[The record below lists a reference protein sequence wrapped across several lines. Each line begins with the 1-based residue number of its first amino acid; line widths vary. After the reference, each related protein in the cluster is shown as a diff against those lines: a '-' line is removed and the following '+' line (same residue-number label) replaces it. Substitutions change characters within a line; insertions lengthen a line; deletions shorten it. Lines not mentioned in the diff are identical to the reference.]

1 MGILHARN
9 FVTEDDAIGGSKITK
24 SLRFNDTDT
33 YLSKSYGSPDSGTT
47 FTFSAWIKRSEVG
60 NWDPIFGSMNGS
72 NAFDIFGIDNSDR
85 LIWRIRNS
93 SSSDLTRIESTNR
106 LRDTSAWYHVLLERN
121 STLST
126 AGDRAKL
133 YINGVRVTEFDQNN
147 TDEEDQTYSGTFLT
161 NLQVGRTNINSSSNY
176 YLHGYLAEVYYLDG
190 IAYDPTYFGFTDGQT
205 GIWRPKKYEGAF
217 GTNGVY
223 LPLREGSVF
232 KEYVVP
238 TASFSDDANTIFLL
252 NNNESNGSTT
262 FTDTEGNT
270 VSAVG
275 DVQHST
281 AQAKF
286 GSSSIIF
293 DGSGDNLS
301 VGGNGTFLSDLTTSS
316 NRTYEGWI
324 WFDSYVYTYLYSAS
338 SNQQYLGV
346 AINAA
351 ATGSYIVFN
360 GNSPSPYTAAQ
371 GDIPGGAWPLNQW
384 VHVFVQ
390 RNADGS
396 MLVGFDGKILYEG
409 PELANNTTS
418 GTVGPMKIGSQH
430 YYSGTNRYF
439 HDGYMDE
446 LRMSDTPRYTSSAV
460 NSIGRDLSGNNNF
473 FIPSG
478 FASDDLVLD
487 SPTNNFC
494 TLNPLT
500 VNMGASSNGTVSNG
514 NLEWLGTQNNDNI
527 AATIAVKSGKWY
539 YEMTV
544 GQNADKLVA
553 GWTTVQET
561 TNYTESALIYYN
573 SAGIRDSNK
582 TVVWDSTVTSSLT
595 FATNDVIGFA
605 LNLDDYFLYVY
616 ENGSLVS
623 TITLPTDKGDTWIP
637 CCGDSSST
645 DASATFNFGQ
655 QSFTYTPPTGYKSLN
670 STNLI
675 PNVPSVQKPQKHFE
689 TLLWTGTGS
698 SHRISGLSFTPDFVW
713 LKKRSGTG
721 SNNLFDTIRGATKRI
736 QSDTTSA
743 ESTVADGMTSFN
755 VDGFTLGSNTAYNG
769 SGGGSYV
776 AWCWKAGGAAVSNT
790 DGTVTSSVSANPA
803 AGFSIVSYVVPS
815 GSGYSVGHGL
825 GAVPKLILAKNR
837 DTSSNWDVYSAFI
850 PNTKR
855 LKLNSTAAEETQPAW
870 NNQTATSTVFY
881 SLGGGSWHGVG
892 GNMINYVFCDVP
904 GYSKFGKFTG
914 NGSNDG
920 PFIHLNFRP
929 AFVIIKR
936 TDSTSSWQIWDNK
949 RDIDNVT
956 THRLRADLL
965 NAEDTGS
972 VDIDFLSNGFKLRNT
987 GINQSGGTYI
997 YIAFAE
1003 QPGFTPLDTFPN
1015 AR

>member
-24 SLRFNDTDT
+24 SLRFNDDNSAYLNRTPASASNKKKWTSSFWVKRANLGTDQT
-33 YLSKSYGSPDSGTT
+33 I
-47 FTFSAWIKRSEVG
+47 FSAAASSTSYFFIQFTSADKLQVIGRG
-60 NWDPIFGSMNGS
+60 D
-72 NAFDIFGIDNSDR
+72 NAIQ
-85 LIWRIRNS
+85 LQLLTS
-93 SSSDLTRIESTNR
+93 SLF
-106 LRDTSAWYHVLLERN
+106 RDTSAWYHIVVYLDSAN
-121 STLST
+121 S
-126 AGDRAKL
+126 AAKL
-133 YINGVRVTEFDQNN
+133 YVNGTEPPLGTNTQPTVNYNFHINNNKPHNIGRDARNDSDYFDGYIAQFHHIDGQVLAP
-147 TDEEDQTYSGTFLT
+147 TDF
-161 NLQVGRTNINSSSNY
+161 
-176 YLHGYLAEVYYLDG
+176 A
-190 IAYDPTYFGFTDGQT
+190 FTDSQT
-205 GIWRPKKYEGAF
+205 GVWRPKRYEGTY
-217 GTNGVY
+217 GTNGFYV
-223 LPLREGSVF
+223 PLREGDAF
-232 KEYVVP
+232 KAYDVP

-275 DVQHST
+275 NVQHST

-301 VGGNGTFLSDLTTSS
+301 VGGNGTFLSDLTASS
-316 NRTYEGWI
+316 NRTYEGWV
-324 WFDSYVYTYLYSAS
+324 WFDSYVFTWLYSAS

-346 AINAA
+346 AMNAA
-351 ATGSYIVFN
+351 ATGSYISFV
-360 GNSPSPYTAAQ
+360 GNQGSPYTAAS

-409 PELANNTTS
+409 PELANNTTG

-430 YYSGTNRYF
+430 YYNSINRYF

-460 NSIGRDLSGNNNF
+460 NSIGKDFSGNNNF
-473 FIPSG
+473 FAPSG
-478 FASDDLVLD
+478 LVSNDLVLD

-494 TLNPLT
+494 TLDFLSKT
-500 VNMGASSNGTVSNG
+500 MGASSGGTLSNG
-514 NLEWLGTQNNDNI
+514 NLEWLGTSNNDNI
-527 AATIAVKSGKWY
+527 VASISVKSSKWY
-539 YEMTV
+539 HELTV

-553 GWTTVQET
+553 GWTTVKEMG
-561 TNYTESALIYYN
+561 NDTESALIYYN
-573 SAGIRDSNK
+573 SAGIRDGNK

-616 ENGSLVS
+616 KNDSLVS
-623 TITLPTDKGDTWIP
+623 KITLPTDKGDTWIP
-637 CCGDSSST
+637 CCGDSSTT

-675 PNVPSVQKPQKHFE
+675 PNAPSVQKPQKHFE

-736 QSDTTSA
+736 QSDTTTA
-743 ESTVADGMTSFN
+743 ETTVADGMTSFD

-769 SGGGSYV
+769 SGGGTYV

-837 DTSSNWDVYSAFI
+837 DTDSNWDVYSAFI
-850 PNTKR
+850 ANTKR
-855 LKLNSTAAEETQPAW
+855 LKLNSTAAPETQPAW

-892 GNMINYVFCDVP
+892 SNMINYVFCDVP
-904 GYSKFGKFTG
+904 GFSKSGSYNG
-914 NGSNDG
+914 NNSNDG
-920 PFIHLNFRP
+920 TFIHLGFRP
-929 AFVIIKR
+929 AWLLIKR
-936 TDSTSSWQIWDNK
+936 IDSTRDWYIYDSARSTFNQLEDFLEPSQLTAEQSSS
-949 RDIDNVT
+949 T
-956 THRLRADLL
+956 
-965 NAEDTGS
+965 NA
-972 VDIDFLSNGFKLRNT
+972 IDFVSNGFKLRYNN
-987 GINQSGGTYI
+987 GDINGAGTYI
-997 YIAFAE
+997 YMAFAE

>member
-9 FVTEDDAIGGSKITK
+9 FVTEDDAIGGSIITK
-24 SLRFNDTDT
+24 SVRFNDDNSAYLNRTPASASNKKKWTSSFWVKRANLGTDQ
-33 YLSKSYGSPDSGTT
+33 KI
-47 FTFSAWIKRSEVG
+47 FSAAASSTSYFFIEFTSADKLQVLGRG
-60 NWDPIFGSMNGS
+60 D
-72 NAFDIFGIDNSDR
+72 NAFQ
-85 LIWRIRNS
+85 LQLLTS
-93 SSSDLTRIESTNR
+93 SLF
-106 LRDTSAWYHVLLERN
+106 RDTSAWYHIVVYLDSAN
-121 STLST
+121 S
-126 AGDRAKL
+126 AAKL
-133 YINGVRVTEFDQNN
+133 YVNGTEPPLGTNTQPTVNYNFHINNNKPHNIGRSAHNDSDYFDGYIAQFHHIDGQVLAP
-147 TDEEDQTYSGTFLT
+147 TDF
-161 NLQVGRTNINSSSNY
+161 
-176 YLHGYLAEVYYLDG
+176 A
-190 IAYDPTYFGFTDGQT
+190 FTDSQT
-205 GIWRPKKYEGAF
+205 GIWRPKRYEGTF
-217 GTNGVY
+217 GTNGFY
-223 LPLREGSVF
+223 LPLREGSLF

-252 NNNESNGSTT
+252 NNNESNASTT

-324 WFDSYVYTYLYSAS
+324 WFDSYVYTWLYSAS

-351 ATGSYIVFN
+351 ATGSYISFA
-360 GNSPSPYTAAQ
+360 GNQPSPYTAAQ

-409 PELANNTTS
+409 SELVNNTTS

-430 YYSGTNRYF
+430 YYNSTNRNF

-446 LRMSDTPRYTSSAV
+446 LRMSDTPRYTSTGV
-460 NSIGRDLSGNNNF
+460 NSIGKDLSGNNNF
-473 FIPSG
+473 FAPSG
-478 FASDDLVLD
+478 FVSNDLVLD

-500 VNMGASSNGTVSNG
+500 KNMGASSNGTVSNG

-561 TNYTESALIYYN
+561 TNYNESALIYYN
-573 SAGIRDSNK
+573 SAGIRGGNI

-623 TITLPTDKGDTWIP
+623 KITLPTDKGDTWIP

-670 STNLI
+670 SINLT
-675 PNVPSVQKPQKHFE
+675 PNLPTVIKPQKHFD
-689 TLLWTGTGS
+689 TLLYTGNGGTQS
-698 SHRISGLSFTPDFVW
+698 ISGLSFTPDFVW
-713 LKKRSGTG
+713 LKKRNGTTNHLLFDSLRGINKSMNSNGTG
-721 SNNLFDTIRGATKRI
+721 SEDT
-736 QSDTTSA
+736 S
-743 ESTVADGMTSFN
+743 STDKLTSFN
-755 VDGFTLGSNTAYNG
+755 SDGFTLGSNASNNNNSDT
-769 SGGGSYV
+769 YV
-776 AWCWKAGGAAVSNT
+776 AWCWKGGGTAVSNS
-790 DGTVTSSVSANPA
+790 DGSITSSVSANQT
-803 AGFSIVSYVVPS
+803 AGFSIISYTGS
-815 GSGYSVGHGL
+815 GSAATVGHGL
-825 GAVPKLILAKNR
+825 GKSPSMIIIKSRSA
-837 DTSSNWDVYSAFI
+837 TGNWDVHAFGTI
-850 PNTKR
+850 R
-855 LKLNSTAAEETQPAW
+855 FSLNLTEANQN
-870 NNQTATSTVFY
+870 NNQCQFTNTTF
-881 SLGGGSWHGVG
+881 SLVDSSANRNGSGVTY
-892 GNMINYVFCDVP
+892 IAYCWAEIP
-904 GYSKFGKFTG
+904 GYSKFGSYTG
-914 NGSNDG
+914 NGSSDG
-920 PFIHLNFRP
+920 VYIHLGFRP
-929 AFVIIKR
+929 AFVLLKR
-936 TDSTSSWQIWDNK
+936 TNSSQNWWLLDNK
-949 RDIDNVT
+949 RNSSNV
-956 THRLRADLL
+956 LDKEL
-965 NAEDTGS
+965 NPNTSQAEATFS
-972 VDIDFLSNGFKLRNT
+972 SADFLANGFKLRSDNVVMN
-987 GINQSGGTYI
+987 GSGSTYF
-997 YIAFAE
+997 YMAFAE
-1003 QPGFTPLDTFPN
+1003 RTGVTPLDTFPN